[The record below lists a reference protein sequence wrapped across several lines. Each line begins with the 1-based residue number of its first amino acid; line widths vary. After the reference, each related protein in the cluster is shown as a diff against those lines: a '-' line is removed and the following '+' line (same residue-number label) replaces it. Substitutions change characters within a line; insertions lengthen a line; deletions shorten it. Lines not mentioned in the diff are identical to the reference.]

1 MLARCSRFIWTSGKR
16 FRYGSPQSEFP
27 YLYDFF
33 AEQIDIVK
41 TALLSTAILTA
52 WASFVC
58 VSAAADFQ
66 VTTQIFRGNA
76 RIPAVTYQTVF
87 QGTKVYD
94 VVTTPPRQVTIIDYD
109 SGQITLLD
117 PQRSVKLIL
126 TTQNVLQ
133 HSTYFKSHGT
143 FPEGPLW
150 TFLRDPKFET
160 NYNPQNQVLKLAGD
174 PLTYEADVTKIE
186 NQPIVVD
193 YARFCDWSCLLNF
206 ICAGSDLP
214 QARMELNS
222 QIRAKGA
229 VPAEVRKTI
238 RHADPTKSISLR
250 STHEYHWKLQEDDTK
265 LVQSIQADLE
275 KANAVS
281 FDEYVKPAFVA
292 PQK

>member
-1 MLARCSRFIWTSGKR
+1 M
-16 FRYGSPQSEFP
+16 
-27 YLYDFF
+27 YDSF
-33 AEQIDIVK
+33 AELIEPVK
-41 TALLSTAILTA
+41 TASLSTAVLTV

-87 QGTKVYD
+87 HGTKVYD
-94 VVTTPPRQVTIIDYD
+94 VVTTPPRQATIIDYD

-117 PQRSVKLIL
+117 PQRQVKLTL

-133 HSTYFKSHGT
+133 HSAYFKSHAN

-150 TFLRDPKFET
+150 TFLRDPKFEA
-160 NYNPQNQVLKLAGD
+160 NYNQQNQVLKLAGD
-174 PLTYEADVTKIE
+174 PLTYEADLTPIRD
-186 NQPIVVD
+186 QPTVD
-193 YARFCDWSCLLNF
+193 AYSRFCDWSSQLNF

-214 QARMELNS
+214 QARIELNN

-250 STHEYHWKLQEDDTK
+250 STHEYRWELQEEDAQ
-265 LVQSIQADLE
+265 LIQSIEADL
-275 KANAVS
+275 ANAKAVS
-281 FDEYVKPAFVA
+281 FDEYVKPAFVTA
-292 PQK
+292 QK